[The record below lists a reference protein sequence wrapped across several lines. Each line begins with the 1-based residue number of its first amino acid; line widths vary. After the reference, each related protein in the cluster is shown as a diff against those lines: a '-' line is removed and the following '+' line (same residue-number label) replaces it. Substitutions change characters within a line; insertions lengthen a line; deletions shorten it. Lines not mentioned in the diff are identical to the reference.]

1 MQRLCKSNTMKLAS
15 IAEMP
20 PILCKDTFFLS
31 HSQTSWFILTQRLRK
46 ARGDNITQMIQMYFL
61 QFDCVISTCEHW
73 QIDFAGDALYL
84 TGKKTGELTKVTA
97 HVII

>member
-1 MQRLCKSNTMKLAS
+1 
-15 IAEMP
+15 
-20 PILCKDTFFLS
+20 
-31 HSQTSWFILTQRLRK
+31 
-46 ARGDNITQMIQMYFL
+46 MIPMYFL

-97 HVII
+97 HVIICQRDSHSINRYRQPCEKRYL